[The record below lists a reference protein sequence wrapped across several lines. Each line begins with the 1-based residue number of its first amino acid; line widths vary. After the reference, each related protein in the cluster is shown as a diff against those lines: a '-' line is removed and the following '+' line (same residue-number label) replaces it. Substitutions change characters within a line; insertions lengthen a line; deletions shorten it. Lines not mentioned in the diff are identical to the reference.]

1 MFNRIRHINW
11 KNILSGV
18 LWVLGLGGLFTLM
31 SFIHVKSSELACR
44 ELKIVIPG
52 EQSFVER
59 DDIDRMIVK
68 TQGSLEGRTLQS
80 VPLHE
85 IEKELRTNPHIEK
98 ATVFMDMDGTIQIRI
113 RQKEALLRIINAS
126 GTDFYLDT
134 KGLKMPVSLKYAPHV
149 LVANGFISEGYNRG
163 TDDSIQTE
171 QVKHLFRTAKFVSAD
186 SLWNEQVEQLYI
198 NAEQDI
204 ELVPR
209 VGSQR
214 IVLGDADSIE
224 RKFRKLELFY
234 KQVVPRVGWDAYKTV
249 NLKFA
254 NQIVCEKAGQ
264 PVTK

>member
-1 MFNRIRHINW
+1 MLNRIRHINW
-11 KNILSGV
+11 KNILLGV
-18 LWVLGLGGLFTLM
+18 LWILCLGGLFTLM
-31 SFIHVKSSELACR
+31 SFIGVKSSELACR
-44 ELKIVIPG
+44 ELNILIPG

-59 DDIDRMIVK
+59 DDIDRMISQ

-85 IEKELRTNPHIEK
+85 IEKELRTNPHVEK
-98 ATVFMDMDGTIQIRI
+98 AVVFMDMDGTIHIRI
-113 RQKEALLRIINAS
+113 RQREALLRILSTA
-126 GTDFYLDT
+126 GADFYLDT
-134 KGLKMPVSLKYAPHV
+134 KGRKMPVSLKYAPHV
-149 LVANGFISEGYNRG
+149 LVANGFISEGYDRKK
-163 TDDSIQTE
+163 DEAIQTE
-171 QVKHLFRTAKFVSAD
+171 QVRHLFRTAKFVSAD
-186 SLWNEQVEQLYI
+186 SLWNEQVEQLYV

-214 IVLGDADSIE
+214 IVLGDADSID

-264 PVTK
+264 PVIR